1 MPKSKKTIVESPK
14 MEAESQ
20 APPQPQP
27 ISGDPS
33 PPEAQER
40 VPESAA
46 PGPIA
51 QSNPVEQ
58 APAPT
63 FEEQAAKSIL
73 KIAEAV
79 EQISKVVSNQGEQ
92 IGRLNEAVM
101 ELHGQPQQAPG
112 GDLMALANSPLG
124 KGIVDALTKY
134 LAGPPSSDPYQAM
147 ITEDAKR
154 EVSEMFKTVVKGRW
168 QTAISLAKAAEAGQ
182 LEWRV
187 AETPPPPPSFD
198 PQPKPGGDK
207 K

>member
-14 MEAESQ
+14 LEAEPRP
-20 APPQPQP
+20 PPQPKT

-40 VPESAA
+40 VPTSAA
-46 PGPIA
+46 PEP
-51 QSNPVEQ
+51 PTVE
-58 APAPT
+58 APAPKT

-101 ELHGQPQQAPG
+101 ELHQQPQQQGG

-124 KGIVDALTKY
+124 KSIVDALTKY
-134 LAGPPSSDPYQAM
+134 LAGPQGSDPYQSM

-187 AETPPPPPSFD
+187 SETPPPPPSFD
-198 PQPKPGGDK
+198 PQPKPGGDEK
-207 K
+207 